1 MALPAEATHLRV
13 KVSDVRGGRWVAK
26 LTGEFD
32 ENPGPEDWVP
42 VEESAEAGVAT
53 VAIDRRV
60 RAAMV
65 LGKPITVQVGL
76 SGSAGGY
83 AVFQDV
89 EFVGGPYGLPLR

>member
-1 MALPAEATHLRV
+1 MTGV
-13 KVSDVRGGRWVAK
+13 VK

-42 VEESAEAGVAT
+42 LEEPANPGEAT
-53 VAIDRRV
+53 VAINKRV

-89 EFVGGPYGLPLR
+89 DFLPTP